1 MTSPTYRRLLH
12 DALLAHAV
20 ERREHPAVIAPDER
34 LSYGALFDRAARLA
48 RGLQDRGVAR
58 GDRVAIYLE
67 NSATVVAAIYAASL
81 AGAAFVVVNPQT
93 KEDKLRYVLADAGVS
108 ALISDV
114 RLAQVAGPVAS
125 DLPHLHTL
133 VLVGDAV
140 SVGAVPGALG
150 LTELLATTPPEP
162 RESGTIPLDLAAL
175 VYTSGSTGN
184 PKGVMLSH
192 QNMVFAQGSL
202 VQYLRLDAD
211 DRILNVL
218 PLAFDYGLYQA
229 LMVVH
234 LGATLVLEASFAFP
248 AQVVRR
254 VQAEGVTVFPGV
266 PTVFASLLA
275 MHRNAPIRMPTVRRI
290 TNTAAHLPDEYVG
303 PLLEMCPR
311 ALVFKMYGLTE
322 CKRVCFLE
330 PELVLSK
337 PMSVGKA
344 IPGTEAYIVREDG
357 TRVLPGE
364 TGVLHVRGPH
374 VMMGYWNLP
383 DETARMLVPGPYP
396 GERMLRTHDFF
407 RHDED
412 GFLYFVGRSDD
423 IIKSRGEKVSPVE
436 VENALATIPGV
447 REAAVIGVPD
457 ELLGQAVRAYVVL
470 DEGAEPDE
478 RAFRRACMAR
488 LEAFMVPRE
497 VVFVDA
503 LPKTDTGKVRKKSLA
518 ALATES
524 G

>member
-1 MTSPTYRRLLH
+1 
-12 DALLAHAV
+12 
-20 ERREHPAVIAPDER
+20 
-34 LSYGALFDRAARLA
+34 
-48 RGLQDRGVAR
+48 
-58 GDRVAIYLE
+58 
-67 NSATVVAAIYAASL
+67 
-81 AGAAFVVVNPQT
+81 
-93 KEDKLRYVLADAGVS
+93 
-108 ALISDV
+108 
-114 RLAQVAGPVAS
+114 
-125 DLPHLHTL
+125 
-133 VLVGDAV
+133 
-140 SVGAVPGALG
+140 
-150 LTELLATTPPEP
+150 
-162 RESGTIPLDLAAL
+162 
-175 VYTSGSTGN
+175 
-184 PKGVMLSH
+184 
-192 QNMVFAQGSL
+192 
-202 VQYLRLDAD
+202 
-211 DRILNVL
+211 
-218 PLAFDYGLYQA
+218 
-229 LMVVH
+229 
-234 LGATLVLEASFAFP
+234 
-248 AQVVRR
+248 
-254 VQAEGVTVFPGV
+254 
-266 PTVFASLLA
+266 
-275 MHRNAPIRMPTVRRI
+275 
-290 TNTAAHLPDEYVG
+290 
-303 PLLEMCPR
+303 
-311 ALVFKMYGLTE
+311 
-322 CKRVCFLE
+322 
-330 PELVLSK
+330 
-337 PMSVGKA
+337 
-344 IPGTEAYIVREDG
+344 VREDG